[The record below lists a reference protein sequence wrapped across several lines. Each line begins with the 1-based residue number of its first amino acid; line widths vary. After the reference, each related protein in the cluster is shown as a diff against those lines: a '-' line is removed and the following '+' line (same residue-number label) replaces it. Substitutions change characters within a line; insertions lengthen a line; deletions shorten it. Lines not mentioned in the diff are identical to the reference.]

1 LKRFSLGIVPTHLD
15 TTVYNKMFD
24 VFVMSIVSTTT
35 DDMQRVGVLC
45 TPFDLNKK
53 GVNTID
59 TLDCC
64 SYYQINNMKKL

>member
-1 LKRFSLGIVPTHLD
+1 
-15 TTVYNKMFD
+15 MFD

-59 TLDCC
+59 ALEHC

>member
-1 LKRFSLGIVPTHLD
+1 MNCSFR
-15 TTVYNKMFD
+15 D
-24 VFVMSIVSTTT
+24 VHSIYTT
-35 DDMQRVGVLC
+35 DNMQRVGVLC

-64 SYYQINNMKKL
+64 SYYPINNMKKL